1 MIKDDKIYR
10 DPEVLFGFAD
20 MFYRLTKFHLQYDH
34 HFSALNSYI
43 TSNYLLYMAK
53 EFNFQ
58 CKQSIKVPALPLE
71 FIEMLKI
78 DAESR

>member
-43 TSNYLLYMAK
+43 TAQYLLYMAK
-53 EFNFQ
+53 EINSQ
-58 CKQSIKVPALPLE
+58 CKQSIKVPVLPLE
-71 FIEMLKI
+71 FIEMLKEH
-78 DAESR
+78 ALRR